1 MPFGTTGPT
10 GGKNGR
16 PQSFHAPIVGCQG
29 AFSCSFYPEYAQ
41 NRTPGTKGAEGSFE
55 SSRSGD
61 TLDNARQAFLAIME
75 RQDQA
80 MPKSFA
86 EFSATFSRHHDT
98 TLTQRTPRVMNLD
111 LLDEMLSYGKGRARL
126 GTGASRRNKAA
137 APVSASRAPRSATPD
152 AAIVRTTQPVQ
163 AKTNQLMV
171 IDTPPQTAASE
182 KTVRA
187 WHAPQGVSAE
197 QQRCAHLIGAPSHIR
212 HQC

>member
-29 AFSCSFYPEYAQ
+29 AFSCTFYPEYAR
-41 NRTPGTKGAEGSFE
+41 NRTPGGTRGDED
-55 SSRSGD
+55 RSGD
-61 TLDNARQAFLAIME
+61 YFENARQAFLAIME
-75 RQDQA
+75 RQDQV
-80 MPKSFA
+80 MPKSF
-86 EFSATFSRHHDT
+86 EEISATLSRHHDT
-98 TLTQRTPRVMNLD
+98 TLRQRTPRVMTVD

-126 GTGASRRNKAA
+126 GTGASRRKNAA
-137 APVSASRAPRSATPD
+137 AAASASRARRSATPD
-152 AAIVRTTQPVQ
+152 AAIVRTTQLVQ

-182 KTVRA
+182 KTERA

-197 QQRCAHLIGAPSHIR
+197 QQRCAHLIGAP
-212 HQC
+212 